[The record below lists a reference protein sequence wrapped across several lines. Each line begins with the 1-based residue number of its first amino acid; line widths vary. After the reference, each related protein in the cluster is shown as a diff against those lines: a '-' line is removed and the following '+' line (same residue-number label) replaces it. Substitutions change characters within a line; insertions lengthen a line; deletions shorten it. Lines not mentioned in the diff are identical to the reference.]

1 MPSVP
6 SRAISPTHITGF
18 FEIRDQEDD
27 VLRRGSRGAGVCL
40 GLPVL
45 TEVEHSS
52 NAGEVSIFINNARAH
67 DAQVSQLMARR
78 LLDLSGTTFGLI
90 VRHYTKAPTGS
101 GFGTSG
107 AAALSLAL
115 AGSQALDLGISDVE
129 AAQLAH
135 AVEVTLQTG
144 LGTVAGEFYGGLEL
158 RSQPGAPGFGKV
170 TRIPTGDD
178 YSVVALHNGPMST
191 SALLSDPAI
200 RQRINAVGGRL
211 TEDLLG
217 DMRVERFLQLSQE
230 FTTAVGVASDE
241 LRRIIL
247 DAEKQGYWLGMAMF
261 GRTLFTIVRNNEIDE
276 IFGLLQRDEPKGR
289 IVIARIDTQGAHR
302 L

>member
-1 MPSVP
+1 MPSKAV
-6 SRAISPTHITGF
+6 SPTHITGF
-18 FEIRDQEDD
+18 FEIRDQAND

-45 TEVEHSS
+45 TEVEPSS
-52 NAGEVSIFINNARAH
+52 NSGEVSIFINDARAQ
-67 DAQVSQLMARR
+67 DAPVSQLMARR

-115 AGSQALDLGISDVE
+115 AGSQALDLEISDVE

-135 AVEVTLQTG
+135 AVEITLQTG
-144 LGTVAGEFYGGLEL
+144 LGTVAAEFYGGLEL
-158 RSQPGAPGFGKV
+158 RSQPGAPGFGEV
-170 TRIPTGDD
+170 TRIPTSDD
-178 YSVVALHNGPMST
+178 YSVVALHNGPMHT
-191 SALLSDPAI
+191 SALLSDPEI

-211 TEDLLG
+211 TEELLK

-241 LRRIIL
+241 LRRIML
-247 DAEKQGYWLGMAMF
+247 HAERHGYWLGMAMF
-261 GRTLFTIVRNNEIDE
+261 GRTLFTIVRNNEVDE
-276 IFGLLQRDEPKGR
+276 LVRMMRRDGSYER
-289 IVIARIDTQGAHR
+289 IVIASIGAQGAHR
-302 L
+302 I

>member
-1 MPSVP
+1 MP
-6 SRAISPTHITGF
+6 SRAVSPTHITGF
-18 FEIRDQEDD
+18 FEIKDQEDD

-40 GLPVL
+40 ALPVL
-45 TEVEHSS
+45 TEVEPSS
-52 NAGEVSIFINNARAH
+52 NSGEVSIFINNARAH

-115 AGSQALDLGISDVE
+115 AGSQALDLEISDVE

-135 AVEVTLQTG
+135 AVEVILQTG

-158 RSQPGAPGFGKV
+158 RSRAGAPGFGEV
-170 TRIPTGDD
+170 TRITTSDD
-178 YSVVALHNGPMST
+178 YSVVALHNGPMRT

-200 RQRINAVGGRL
+200 RHRINAVGGRL
-211 TEDLLG
+211 TEDLLK
-217 DMRVERFLQLSQE
+217 DMRVERFLQLSRE
-230 FTTAVGVASDE
+230 FTTSVGVASDE
-241 LRRIIL
+241 LRRVML
-247 DAEKQGYWLGMAMF
+247 HAEKWGYSLGMAMF
-261 GRTLFTIVRNNEIDE
+261 GRTLFTIVRSNEVDE
-276 IFGLLQRDEPKGR
+276 LVRLMQQDVPDGR
-289 IVIARIDTQGAHR
+289 VVIARIEYHGAHR